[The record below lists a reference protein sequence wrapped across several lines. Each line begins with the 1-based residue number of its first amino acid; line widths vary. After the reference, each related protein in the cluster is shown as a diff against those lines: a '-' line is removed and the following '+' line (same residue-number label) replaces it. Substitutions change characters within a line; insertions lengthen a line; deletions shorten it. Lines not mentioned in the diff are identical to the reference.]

1 VKQLTNIAFY
11 FVFAVVLAGSIV
23 RMTGSGMGCPDW
35 PKCFGLLIPPTS
47 EEEIRWATDTDYS
60 EGRMVIENDTLWYAT
75 SNHIS
80 EGWTFSA
87 ENWAPH
93 PHHNYSEFNPTHTW
107 IEYLNRLTGA
117 LAGIPVL
124 ILFIL
129 TIRSRKTRAIIL
141 SSATLT
147 SLLFVAWL
155 GKKVVDGN
163 LIPFSITIHTLG
175 ALSILA
181 CLIFMMQHFDGMN
194 FTIKKSTRTWM
205 IVGISLAIL
214 QFVLGTQVR
223 ELVDHFM
230 ESGVARISIID
241 SLPEWW
247 KIHRSAA
254 WIVLAAHLAWAMRLY
269 KMPQL
274 KSYAITVF
282 AILLGQMTTG
292 ILFTQIG
299 MPAFAQP
306 VHIVLGFALILVD
319 LRAILAT
326 KVY

>member
-1 VKQLTNIAFY
+1 MRKLTNIAFY

-47 EEEIRWATDTDYS
+47 EDQIRWAPDTDYS
-60 EGRMVIENDTLWYAT
+60 EGRMVIENDTLWYST

-80 EGWTFSA
+80 QGENFSP

-93 PHHNYSEFNPTHTW
+93 PHHNYSAFNPTHTW
-107 IEYLNRLTGA
+107 IEYINRLTGA
-117 LAGIPVL
+117 LAGIPVFL
-124 ILFIL
+124 LFL
-129 TIRSRKTRAIIL
+129 LAIRSRKTFPIIFA
-141 SSATLT
+141 SATLV

-155 GKKVVDGN
+155 GKLVVDGN

-181 CLIFMMQHFDGMN
+181 CLILMMQHLDGMK
-194 FTIKKSTRTWM
+194 FTVKKSTKRWM
-205 IVGISLAIL
+205 VLGITLTLL

-230 ESGVARISIID
+230 ESGIARTNIID

-247 KIHRSAA
+247 KFHRSAS
-254 WIVLAAHLAWAMRLY
+254 WIVLAVHVFWAVRLY
-269 KMPQL
+269 KIPQL
-274 KSYAITVF
+274 KIYATLVL
-282 AILLGQMTTG
+282 AILLGQITTG
-292 ILFTQIG
+292 ILFTQIS

-306 VHIVLGFALILVD
+306 IHIVLGFALILVD
-319 LRAILAT
+319 LRSLIAT
-326 KVY
+326 KV

>member
-1 VKQLTNIAFY
+1 MRKLTNIAFY

-47 EEEIRWATDTDYS
+47 EDQIRWATDTDYS
-60 EGRMVIENDTLWYAT
+60 EGRMVIENGTLWYST
-75 SNHIS
+75 SDHIS
-80 EGWTFSA
+80 QGESFSP

-93 PHHNYSEFNPTHTW
+93 PHHNYSKFNTTHTW

-124 ILFIL
+124 LLFIL
-129 TIRSRKTRAIIL
+129 AIRSRKTLPIIFA
-141 SSATLT
+141 SATLV
-147 SLLFVAWL
+147 SLLFVAYL
-155 GKKVVDGN
+155 GKLVVDGN

-181 CLIFMMQHFDGMN
+181 CLILMMQHLDGMKVAIN
-194 FTIKKSTRTWM
+194 KSTRTWM
-205 IVGISLAIL
+205 IVSITLALL

-230 ESGVARISIID
+230 ESGITRTNIID

-247 KIHRSAA
+247 KLHRSAA
-254 WIVLAAHLAWAMRLY
+254 WIVLVSHVVWAVSLY

-274 KSYAITVF
+274 KSYAIMVF
-282 AILLGQMTTG
+282 VILLGQMTTG
-292 ILFTQIG
+292 ILFIQIG
-299 MPAFAQP
+299 IPAFAQP

-326 KVY
+326 KV